1 MILVTG
7 GSGLLGAELIRQLL
21 QSGKRVRALVNQ
33 KPLPLPAHPNLEQ
46 VRGSILDVVALEDA
60 MQGVEDIYHCAALV
74 SFDPRDNTKLYK
86 INVEGTANLVNT
98 ALDAGVRRFTYVSS
112 VAALGRH
119 KEGVPVNESMN
130 WSKET
135 HNSRYGQ
142 SKYLAEMEVWR
153 GMAEGLS
160 AVVVNPSVIIGPGD
174 WNSSSTA
181 VFKSVYNGFPWYSE
195 GVNGFVD
202 VRDVARAM
210 IMLTEKEIFGERFIL
225 NGHHA
230 SYKFVFDLMAKAFG
244 KKPPHRKVTPFLGG
258 VVWRWEKL
266 KALLTGSRPLVT
278 KETAETAL
286 ATVEYD
292 NQKLLAALPGFTYTG
307 LEESIM
313 FTCRELVKHIHN
325 PNA

>member
-33 KPLPLPAHPNLEQ
+33 KPLSLPNHPMLEQ
-46 VRGSILDVVALEDA
+46 ARGSILDVMALEEA
-60 MQGVEDIYHCAALV
+60 MQGVEDVYHCAALV
-74 SFDPRDNTKLYK
+74 SFDPGDDARLYK
-86 INVEGTANLVNT
+86 INVEGTANLVNA
-98 ALDAGVRRFTYVSS
+98 ALDAGVRRFAFVSS

-119 KEGVPVNESMN
+119 KDGVPVDESMN

-153 GMAEGLS
+153 GMAEGLN

-181 VFKSVYNGFPWYSE
+181 IFKSVYNGFPWYSE

-202 VRDVARAM
+202 VRDVAKAM
-210 IMLTEKEIFGERFIL
+210 ILLTEKDIFGERFIL

-230 SYKFVFDLMAKAFG
+230 TYKSVFELMAKAFG
-244 KKPPHRKVTPFLGG
+244 KNPPHRKVTPFLAGL
-258 VVWRWEKL
+258 VWRWEKI
-266 KALLTGSRPLVT
+266 KSKLTGTRPLVT

-286 ATVEYD
+286 AKVEYRND
-292 NQKLLAALPGFTYTG
+292 KLLKALPGFIYTG
-307 LEESIM
+307 LEESIA
-313 FTCRELVKHIHN
+313 FTCNELSGQFHN
-325 PNA
+325 PKA

>member
-33 KPLPLPAHPNLEQ
+33 KPLSLPSHPMLEQ
-46 VRGSILDVVALEDA
+46 AQGSILDVMALEEA
-60 MQGVEDIYHCAALV
+60 MQGVKDVYHCAALV
-74 SFDPRDNTKLYK
+74 SFDPGDDARLYK
-86 INVEGTANLVNT
+86 INVEGTANLVNA
-98 ALDAGVRRFTYVSS
+98 ALDAGVRRFAFVSS

-119 KEGVPVNESMN
+119 KDGVPVDESMN

-153 GMAEGLS
+153 GMAEGLN

-174 WNSSSTA
+174 LNSSSTA
-181 VFKSVYNGFPWYSE
+181 IFKSVYNGFPWYSE

-202 VRDVARAM
+202 VRDVAKAM
-210 IMLTEKEIFGERFIL
+210 ILLTEKDIFGERFIL

-230 SYKFVFDLMAKAFG
+230 TYKSVFELMAKAFG
-244 KKPPHRKVTPFLGG
+244 KKPPHRKVTPFLAGL
-258 VVWRWEKL
+258 VWRWEKI
-266 KALLTGSRPLVT
+266 KSKLTGTKPLVT

-286 ATVEYD
+286 ASVEYRND
-292 NQKLLAALPGFTYTG
+292 KLLKALPGFTYTG
-307 LEESIM
+307 LEESIA
-313 FTCRELVKHIHN
+313 FTCKELSGQIHN
-325 PNA
+325 PKA

>member
-1 MILVTG
+1 MVTG

-33 KPLPLPAHPNLEQ
+33 KPLSLPSHPMLEQ
-46 VRGSILDVVALEDA
+46 AQGSILDVMALEEA
-60 MQGVEDIYHCAALV
+60 MQGVEDVYHCAALV
-74 SFDPRDNTKLYK
+74 SFDPGDDARLYK
-86 INVEGTANLVNT
+86 INVEGTANLVNA
-98 ALDAGVRRFTYVSS
+98 ALDAGVRRFAFVSS

-119 KEGVPVNESMN
+119 KDGVPVDESMN

-153 GMAEGLS
+153 GMAEGLN

-181 VFKSVYNGFPWYSE
+181 IFKSVYNGFPWYSE

-202 VRDVARAM
+202 VRDVAKAM
-210 IMLTEKEIFGERFIL
+210 ILLTEKDIFGERFIL

-230 SYKFVFDLMAKAFG
+230 TYKSVFELMAKAFG
-244 KKPPHRKVTPFLGG
+244 KNPPHRKVTPFLAGL
-258 VVWRWEKL
+258 VWRWEKI
-266 KALLTGSRPLVT
+266 KSKITGTKPLVT

-286 ATVEYD
+286 ATVEYRND
-292 NQKLLAALPGFTYTG
+292 KLLKALPGFAYTG
-307 LEESIM
+307 LEESIA
-313 FTCRELVKHIHN
+313 FTCKELSGQIHN
-325 PNA
+325 PKA

>member
-33 KPLPLPAHPNLEQ
+33 KPLSLPNHPMLEQ
-46 VRGSILDVVALEDA
+46 ARGSILDVMALEEA
-60 MQGVEDIYHCAALV
+60 MQGVEDVYHCAALV
-74 SFDPRDNTKLYK
+74 SFDPGDDARLYK
-86 INVEGTANLVNT
+86 INVEGTANLVNA
-98 ALDAGVRRFTYVSS
+98 ALDAGVRRFAFVSS

-119 KEGVPVNESMN
+119 KDGVPVDESMN

-153 GMAEGLS
+153 GMAEGLN

-181 VFKSVYNGFPWYSE
+181 IFKSVYNGFPWYSE

-202 VRDVARAM
+202 VRDVAKAM
-210 IMLTEKEIFGERFIL
+210 ILLTEKDIFGERFIL

-230 SYKFVFDLMAKAFG
+230 TYKSVFELMAKAFG
-244 KKPPHRKVTPFLGG
+244 KNPPHRKVTPFLAGL
-258 VVWRWEKL
+258 VWRWEKI
-266 KALLTGSRPLVT
+266 KSKLTGTRPLVT

-286 ATVEYD
+286 AKVEYRND
-292 NQKLLAALPGFTYTG
+292 KLLKALPGFIYTG
-307 LEESIM
+307 LEESIA
-313 FTCRELVKHIHN
+313 FTCKELSGQFHN
-325 PNA
+325 PKA

>member
-33 KPLPLPAHPNLEQ
+33 KPLSLPSHPMLEQ
-46 VRGSILDVVALEDA
+46 AQGSILDVMALEEA
-60 MQGVEDIYHCAALV
+60 MQGVEDVYHCAALV
-74 SFDPRDNTKLYK
+74 SFDPGDDARLYK
-86 INVEGTANLVNT
+86 INVEGTANLVNA
-98 ALDAGVRRFTYVSS
+98 ALDAGVRRFAFVSS

-119 KEGVPVNESMN
+119 KDGVPVDESMN

-153 GMAEGLS
+153 GMAEGLN

-181 VFKSVYNGFPWYSE
+181 IFKSVYNGFPWYSE

-202 VRDVARAM
+202 VRDVAKAM
-210 IMLTEKEIFGERFIL
+210 ILLTEKDIFGERFIL

-230 SYKFVFDLMAKAFG
+230 TYKSVFELMAKAFG
-244 KKPPHRKVTPFLGG
+244 KNPPHRKVTPFLAGL
-258 VVWRWEKL
+258 VWRWEKI
-266 KALLTGSRPLVT
+266 KSKITGTKPLVT

-286 ATVEYD
+286 ATVEYRND
-292 NQKLLAALPGFTYTG
+292 KLLKALPGFTYTG
-307 LEESIM
+307 LEESIA
-313 FTCRELVKHIHN
+313 FTCKELSGQIHN
-325 PNA
+325 PKA

>member
-7 GSGLLGAELIRQLL
+7 GSGLLGTELIRQLL

-33 KPLPLPAHPNLEQ
+33 KPLSLPSHPMLEQ
-46 VRGSILDVVALEDA
+46 AQGSILDVMALEEA
-60 MQGVEDIYHCAALV
+60 MQGVEDVYHCAALV
-74 SFDPRDNTKLYK
+74 SFDPGDDAKLYK
-86 INVEGTANLVNT
+86 INVEGTANLVNA
-98 ALDAGVRRFTYVSS
+98 ALDAGVRRFAFVSS

-119 KEGVPVNESMN
+119 KDGVPVDESMN

-153 GMAEGLS
+153 GMAEGLN

-181 VFKSVYNGFPWYSE
+181 IFKSVYNGFPWYSE

-202 VRDVARAM
+202 VRDVAKAM
-210 IMLTEKEIFGERFIL
+210 ILLTEKDVFGERFIL

-230 SYKFVFDLMAKAFG
+230 TYKSVFELMAKAFG
-244 KKPPHRKVTPFLGG
+244 KNPPHRKVTPFLAGL
-258 VVWRWEKL
+258 VWRWEKI
-266 KALLTGSRPLVT
+266 KSKLTGTKPLVT

-286 ATVEYD
+286 ATVEYR
-292 NQKLLAALPGFTYTG
+292 NEKLLKALPGFTYTG
-307 LEESIM
+307 LEESIA
-313 FTCRELVKHIHN
+313 FTCKELSGQYHN
-325 PNA
+325 PKA

>member
-33 KPLPLPAHPNLEQ
+33 KPLSLPSHPMLEQ
-46 VRGSILDVVALEDA
+46 ARGSILDVMALEEA
-60 MQGVEDIYHCAALV
+60 MQGVEDVYHCAALV
-74 SFDPRDNTKLYK
+74 SFDPGDDARLYK
-86 INVEGTANLVNT
+86 INVEGTANLVNA
-98 ALDAGVRRFTYVSS
+98 ALDAGVRRFAFVSS

-119 KEGVPVNESMN
+119 KDGVPVDESMN

-153 GMAEGLS
+153 GMAEGLN

-181 VFKSVYNGFPWYSE
+181 IFKSVYNGFPWYSE

-202 VRDVARAM
+202 VRDVAKAM
-210 IMLTEKEIFGERFIL
+210 ILLTEKDIFGERFIL

-230 SYKFVFDLMAKAFG
+230 TYKSVFELMAKAFG
-244 KKPPHRKVTPFLGG
+244 KNPPHRKVTPFLAGL
-258 VVWRWEKL
+258 VWRWEKI
-266 KALLTGSRPLVT
+266 KSKLTGTRPLVT

-286 ATVEYD
+286 AKVEYRND
-292 NQKLLAALPGFTYTG
+292 KLLKALPGFIYTG
-307 LEESIM
+307 LEESIA
-313 FTCRELVKHIHN
+313 FTCKELSGQFHN
-325 PNA
+325 PKA